1 MIFIITFKTRGSL
14 LGTYEEPV
22 CAECLTLNG
31 ICSPSPDGDKT
42 GHILAAG
49 KGGCLPGS
57 LEAHV
62 WLEGQDIENFT
73 TDKG

>member
-1 MIFIITFKTRGSL
+1 MVLIIVLKTRGSL
-14 LGTYEEPV
+14 SGTYEEPV

-31 ICSPSPDGDKT
+31 RHSLSPDSVKT
-42 GHILAAG
+42 AHILAAS
-49 KGGCLPGS
+49 KGGCLPSS

-62 WLEGQDIENFT
+62 WLERQNIENFT